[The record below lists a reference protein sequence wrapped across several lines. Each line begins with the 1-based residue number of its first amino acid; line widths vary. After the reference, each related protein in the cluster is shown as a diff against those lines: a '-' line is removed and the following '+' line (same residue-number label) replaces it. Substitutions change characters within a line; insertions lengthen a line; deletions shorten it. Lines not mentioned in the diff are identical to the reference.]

1 MKELAEAY
9 LGTTVKNAVITVPA
23 NFNDSQ
29 RQATM
34 DAGVIAGLN
43 VMRIINEP
51 SAAAIAYWLDEM
63 NVVNA
68 WKKDVMVFHMGGG
81 TFDVSLLTI
90 GHEEGVREVK
100 STAGD
105 MHLGG
110 EDFDNRMVDHF
121 VQEFMAK
128 TEKDISGD
136 ARALRRLRT
145 ACESAKRT
153 LSSTAQTTIDI
164 DSLYEGIDFYSTITR
179 AKFEELNVDLFS
191 KSIELVDRCLNDA
204 KINVHEVVL
213 VGGSTR
219 IPKVQQ
225 LLQNF
230 FKRKNLCM
238 SINPDEAVAIGAA
251 VHAAMLNGE
260 GGEKFQYLLWDVRTW
275 SLGMNDG
282 NGVMEVLIPR
292 NTLTPAVKKKVL
304 STSSNN
310 QQRVLIK
317 VYEGESSRIRD
328 NNLLGKFELSRIPPA
343 PRGVP
348 QISVCFGIDVN
359 GILKVS
365 AEDNTT
371 RQKNE
376 MTVTNDKGRLLEKE
390 IEKMTQE
397 AKKYKAEDEEHK
409 KKVEVKNALEE
420 YAYKMRNTINDDKI
434 MWKLPADYSTRVED
448 AVEVIGDTIKD
459 DKIGSKLTAEDKKKM
474 EVAMEV
480 IRNTIKGVMKDTKLE
495 ADDRKKVDDAV
506 KKALEWLEGNQ
517 HVEGAP
523 AVGRDLETIRCD
535 DVLTYEGGG
544 GWVEGWMRTALR
556 SVVVVVLKLK
566 SYHNIVLI
574 NEYPLKPDRVRS
586 RCFRLEIEVSGVR
599 SSSVIRGPW
608 LVGLGGRFV
617 GIVGLGG
624 RFVFGDSGS
633 VACCRWFVVVSMVSV
648 IMTGGR
654 RLCGE
659 WPVVL
664 YCVVSRW
671 SLYFRVFAFRGRE
684 KRGEKREKRALKKNC
699 EPRERSST

>member
-1 MKELAEAY
+1 MRSKNEEGVGKMSITEYEGGPAIGIDLGTTYSRVSVWQHDGVEIIVNDHGNRMTPSYVAFTDTGCLIGEAAAMNLTNIVFDVKRLIGRRFSDPSVQRDMKQWPFKVVQGAGDKPIIVVTYKGKGKRFSAEEITSMVLIKMKELAEAY
-9 LGTTVKNAVITVPA
+9 LGTTVKNVVITVPA

-153 LSSTAQTTIDI
+153 LSSTAQTTIEI

-251 VHAAMLNGE
+251 VHAARLNGE
-260 GGEKFQYLLWDVRTW
+260 GGEKFQYLLWDVCTW

-317 VYEGESSRIRD
+317 VYEGESSRVRD

-371 RQKNE
+371 RQTKE

-434 MWKLPADYSTRVED
+434 MWKVPADYSMRVED
-448 AVEVIGDTIKD
+448 AMEVIGDTIKD

-495 ADDRKKVDDAV
+495 VDDRKKVDDAV

-517 HVEGAP
+517 HAEVIESERVLRQLEG
-523 AVGRDLETIRCD
+523 I
-535 DVLTYEGGG
+535 
-544 GWVEGWMRTALR
+544 W
-556 SVVVVVLKLK
+556 
-566 SYHNIVLI
+566 
-574 NEYPLKPDRVRS
+574 KP
-586 RCFRLEIEVSGVR
+586 
-599 SSSVIRGPW
+599 
-608 LVGLGGRFV
+608 FV
-617 GIVGLGG
+617 
-624 RFVFGDSGS
+624 
-633 VACCRWFVVVSMVSV
+633 AM
-648 IMTGGR
+648 M
-654 RLCGE
+654 
-659 WPVVL
+659 
-664 YCVVSRW
+664 Y
-671 SLYFRVFAFRGRE
+671 
-684 KRGEKREKRALKKNC
+684 
-699 EPRERSST
+699 